1 MWVTGAK
8 QPPES
13 DFWEIGGFFAFPAD
27 YFRQFPMYA
36 HVVKACSVFVKPPV
50 SAVFRSFS
58 AVFPH
63 FSAVFGGK
71 LVGAVHAKGAKT
83 VYILQCAKNAEKCFG
98 KRRALM
104 NGMLFFILIVL
115 KVI

>member
-58 AVFPH
+58 ALFRSVWWKVGWGGSRKGRKDGVYSTMRKECREMFLE
-63 FSAVFGGK
+63 SA
-71 LVGAVHAKGAKT
+71 
-83 VYILQCAKNAEKCFG
+83 E
-98 KRRALM
+98 R
-104 NGMLFFILIVL
+104 
-115 KVI
+115 